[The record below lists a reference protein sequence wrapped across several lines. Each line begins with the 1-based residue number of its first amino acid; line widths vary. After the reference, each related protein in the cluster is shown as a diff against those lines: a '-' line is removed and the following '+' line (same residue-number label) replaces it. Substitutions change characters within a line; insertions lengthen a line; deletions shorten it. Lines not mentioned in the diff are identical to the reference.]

1 MLNVHSWIRQS
12 LAAKSLDWDAIESD
26 GHRSLVGAPAP
37 NRFAVHNRRDI
48 LDAPLQVFELLRVAL
63 LEVFAGFLNHGFK
76 EPQTGDTKVK
86 KF

>member
-1 MLNVHSWIRQS
+1 MLNVHPWIRQS
-12 LAAKSLDWDAIESD
+12 LATKSLNWDPVEGD
-26 GHRSLVGAPAP
+26 GHRVLICAPAP

-63 LEVFAGFLNHGFK
+63 LEVFAGFLNHSLK